1 MKNKLRRGTTSPQI
15 ADNMKTAPGVFGKS
29 PHPPFDKYP
38 ETVSPQT
45 GPTRFAET
53 GVLGAKESVNNL
65 RQARSRDNQI
75 AKTVAKVSSSNTNTK
90 PNKYRSGRTM
100 KNMREKL

>member
-1 MKNKLRRGTTSPQI
+1 MENKLRRGTTSPQI
-15 ADNMKTAPGVFGKS
+15 SDKIKTAPGVFGKS

-38 ETVSPQT
+38 ETVSPVT

-65 RQARSRDNQI
+65 RQGRTAASQI
-75 AKTVAKVSSSNTNTK
+75 IDKIKTASTSNTNTK
-90 PNKYRSGRTM
+90 PNKYRNGRTM